1 MKSPLSVL
9 RYLFITSFTFFNFI
23 NADISFQE
31 EAKNSLKNEGKK
43 LAKKYDLEI
52 IGDGL
57 ALASDISGSKDGRW
71 ALSFTSKEA
80 LTIDEARPI
89 IMDISYKL
97 LYSFYHDP
105 TFSKYYQYSKKEY
118 PFLHATMDPNE
129 IGFRLAF
136 WNKDV
141 NRPLYPYLAQ
151 VRLADS
157 KIYYHYADPETQA
170 LQPPIVES
178 LESLKLPDYK

>member
-1 MKSPLSVL
+1 MKSPFSFF
-9 RYLFITSFTFFNFI
+9 RYLVIASLGFFTFI
-23 NADISFQE
+23 QADISYHTNPE
-31 EAKNSLKNEGKK
+31 KSLKKEGARI
-43 LAKKYDLEI
+43 AKKYDLKV
-52 IGDGL
+52 IGNGFADNI
-57 ALASDISGSKDGRW
+57 AGSKDGTW
-71 ALSFTSKEA
+71 ALSFTSDQP
-80 LTIDEARPI
+80 LTLEEARPI
-89 IMDISYKL
+89 VADISYKL
-97 LYSFYHDP
+97 FHSFYHDP
-105 TFSKYYQYSKKEY
+105 VYVKYYSCVQKNLS
-118 PFLHATMDPNE
+118 FLNKTMNDDE

-136 WNKDV
+136 WDKDV